1 MEFNFTWYE
10 WFGLFIL
17 AFVVW
22 DLVGT
27 EKETTLK
34 KERKQREWYDQVILP
49 RLKELSSEERK
60 KLLKELDELTSSE
73 TTTKQQAID
82 LVTRWFKK

>member
-10 WFGLFIL
+10 WLGLFIL

-27 EKETTLK
+27 EKETTLR
-34 KERKQREWYDQVILP
+34 KEREQREWYDQVILP
-49 RLKELSSEERK
+49 RLNELSSEERK

-73 TTTKQQAID
+73 TATKQQGMD
-82 LVTRWFKK
+82 LLNRWFKK

>member
-10 WFGLFIL
+10 WLGLFIL

-34 KERKQREWYDQVILP
+34 KERKQREWYDQVIMP

>member
-10 WFGLFIL
+10 WLGLFIL

-27 EKETTLK
+27 EKETTLR
-34 KERKQREWYDQVILP
+34 KEREQREWYDQVILP

-73 TTTKQQAID
+73 TATKQQAID

>member
-10 WFGLFIL
+10 WLGLFIL

-27 EKETTLK
+27 EKETTLR
-34 KERKQREWYDQVILP
+34 KEREQREWYDQVIMP

>member
-10 WFGLFIL
+10 WLGLFIL

-49 RLKELSSEERK
+49 RLNELSSEERK

>member
-49 RLKELSSEERK
+49 RLEELSSEERK
-60 KLLKELDELTSSE
+60 KLLKEIDELTSSE
-73 TTTKQQAID
+73 TATKQQAID

>member
-10 WFGLFIL
+10 WLGLFIL

-27 EKETTLK
+27 EKETTLR
-34 KERKQREWYDQVILP
+34 KEREQREWYDQVILP
-49 RLKELSSEERK
+49 RLNELSSEERK

>member
-27 EKETTLK
+27 EKQTTLK
-34 KERKQREWYDQVILP
+34 KEREQREWYDQVILP

-73 TTTKQQAID
+73 TTTKQEAID
-82 LVTRWFKK
+82 LVTRLFKK

>member
-10 WFGLFIL
+10 WLGLCIL

-22 DLVGT
+22 DLIGT
-27 EKETTLK
+27 EKHTTLK
-34 KERKQREWYDQVILP
+34 KENERREFYDQVILP

-60 KLLKELDELTSSE
+60 KLLKELDELNSSE
-73 TTTKQQAID
+73 TTTKQEAID
-82 LVTRWFKK
+82 LVTRLFKK

>member
-10 WFGLFIL
+10 WLGLFIL

>member
-10 WFGLFIL
+10 WFGLFIF

-49 RLKELSSEERK
+49 RLEELSSEERK
-60 KLLKELDELTSSE
+60 KLLKEIDELTSSE
-73 TTTKQQAID
+73 TATKQQAID

>member
-73 TTTKQQAID
+73 TATKQQAID

>member
-10 WFGLFIL
+10 WVGLFIL

-27 EKETTLK
+27 EKQTTLE
-34 KERKQREWYDQVILP
+34 KEREQDELYDQAIRP
-49 RLKELSSEERK
+49 KLKELSSEEAK
-60 KLLKELDELTSSE
+60 KLIKELDELNSSE
-73 TTTKQQAID
+73 ATTKQQ
-82 LVTRWFKK
+82 VTDFFNRWFKK

>member
-10 WFGLFIL
+10 WLGLFIL

-60 KLLKELDELTSSE
+60 NLLKELDELTSSE

>member
-10 WFGLFIL
+10 WLGLFIL

-73 TTTKQQAID
+73 TATKQQAID

>member
-49 RLKELSSEERK
+49 RLNELSSEERK

-73 TTTKQQAID
+73 TATKQQAID

>member
-10 WFGLFIL
+10 WLGLFIL

-49 RLKELSSEERK
+49 RLEELSSEERK
-60 KLLKELDELTSSE
+60 NLLKELDELTSSE

>member
-10 WFGLFIL
+10 WLGLFIL

-27 EKETTLK
+27 EKETTLR
-34 KERKQREWYDQVILP
+34 KEREQREWYDQVIMP
-49 RLKELSSEERK
+49 KLKELSSEEGK
-60 KLLKELDELTSSE
+60 KLLKELDELNSSE

-82 LVTRWFKK
+82 LVNRWFKK

>member
-10 WFGLFIL
+10 WLGLFIL

-27 EKETTLK
+27 EKETTLR

-60 KLLKELDELTSSE
+60 NLLKELDELTSSE

>member
-49 RLKELSSEERK
+49 RLEELSSEERK

-73 TTTKQQAID
+73 TATKQQAID

>member
-10 WFGLFIL
+10 WLGLFIL

-27 EKETTLK
+27 EKETTLR
-34 KERKQREWYDQVILP
+34 KEREQREWYDQVILP

>member
-10 WFGLFIL
+10 WLGLFIL

-27 EKETTLK
+27 EKQTTLR
-34 KERKQREWYDQVILP
+34 KEREQREWYDQVIMP
-49 RLKELSSEERK
+49 KLKELSSEERK
-60 KLLKELDELTSSE
+60 KLLKELDELNSSE
-73 TTTKQQAID
+73 TTTKQEAID
-82 LVTRWFKK
+82 LVTRLFKK